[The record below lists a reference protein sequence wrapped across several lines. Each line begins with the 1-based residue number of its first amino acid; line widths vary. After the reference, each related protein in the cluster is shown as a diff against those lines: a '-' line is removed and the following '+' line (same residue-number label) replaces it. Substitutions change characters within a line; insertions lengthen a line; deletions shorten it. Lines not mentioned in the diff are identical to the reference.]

1 MSYLV
6 TLVVSF
12 LVILSVASPLEPPAA
27 RQMSESNH
35 KFNQV
40 PGSSSNSS
48 SGCNSVPNFTMF
60 AVSIPD
66 NISNNVQQLVLGAS
80 NPDPNVSLNLL
91 MTKQYAE
98 FGVFADSFNLTNGG
112 MYALASNGSVGGTS
126 DTVPS
131 QNAMLQFSVPMNASN
146 ISVPAGSFCDVSA
159 GASTNLTMNGDG
171 NKFAL
176 CDDSYSSAILVVYN
190 PVEANSTDAGFDWET
205 CVAVNIT
212 IIPVTH

>member
-48 SGCNSVPNFTMF
+48 SGCNSVPNFT
-60 AVSIPD
+60 I
-66 NISNNVQQLVLGAS
+66 NNVQQLVLGAS

-91 MTKQYAE
+91 MVITLLCSTKQYAE